1 MTESSFACPRTGRT
15 IKGWAADPGLH
26 GRAMGKHAKQFG
38 LKKLNYKLLVEK
50 HLPHL
55 ARKKGIQQPGDG
67 ERINC
72 QKLGCQLASPCS
84 FSLLL
89 K

>member
-1 MTESSFACPRTGRT
+1 MTESSFACPRTAPT

-55 ARKKGIQQPGDG
+55 ARKK
-67 ERINC
+67 EFSS
-72 QKLGCQLASPCS
+72 LGMGNGSIARN
-84 FSLLL
+84 
-89 K
+89 